1 MRTRMALVSAGI
13 GAALVLGGTT
23 VPAAAAAAPSSSSVS
38 RSDVAAIGWE
48 DTGERFNRLAP
59 CDTRGQWYYDSHW
72 NAWDWE
78 CRWNSANRNYQLW
91 VWYL

>member
-1 MRTRMALVSAGI
+1 MSW
-13 GAALVLGGTT
+13 
-23 VPAAAAAAPSSSSVS
+23 S
-38 RSDVAAIGWE
+38 

-59 CDTRGQWYYDSHW
+59 CNTRGQWYYDNHW

>member
-1 MRTRMALVSAGI
+1 MRIRKILVSAGI
-13 GAALVLGGTT
+13 GAALVLGGAA
-23 VPAAAAAAPSSSSVS
+23 VPAAAAPSPSPASQ
-38 RSDVAAIGWE
+38 SDVTAMSWS

-59 CDTRGQWYYDSHW
+59 CNTRGQWYYDNHW